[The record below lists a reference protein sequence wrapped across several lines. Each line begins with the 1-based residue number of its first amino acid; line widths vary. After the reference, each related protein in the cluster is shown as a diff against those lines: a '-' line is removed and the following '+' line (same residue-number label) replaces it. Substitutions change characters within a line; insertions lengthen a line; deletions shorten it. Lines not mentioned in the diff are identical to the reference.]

1 MPHITKNK
9 HLDNYSEKIKSNM
22 IDMVRNYSN
31 NFENKQTLFNI
42 IEEMLANTI
51 TTKMES
57 NEFFDRFVEI
67 KEVPYGERN
76 INTNY

>member
-1 MPHITKNK
+1 MLNAVKNY
-9 HLDNYSEKIKSNM
+9 H
-22 IDMVRNYSN
+22 
-31 NFENKQTLFNI
+31 NFENKQTLFNM
-42 IEEMLANTI
+42 IEEILANTI
-51 TTKMES
+51 TTKIEN